1 MSVRKKDL
9 YKVLGVIDGVESGVI
24 KASYKALMMIYHPD
38 RYENKEESLRK
49 SMEINEAYNILID
62 PVKRRNYDMDKLRY
76 AVQSG
81 KKDIDELNLL
91 EKKHETL
98 NNIKILLN
106 ESEKILN
113 ILDIDWNFFNS
124 IDICI

>member
-1 MSVRKKDL
+1 
-9 YKVLGVIDGVESGVI
+9 
-24 KASYKALMMIYHPD
+24 
-38 RYENKEESLRK
+38 
-49 SMEINEAYNILID
+49 
-62 PVKRRNYDMDKLRY
+62 MDKLRY

-113 ILDIDWNFFNS
+113 ILDID
-124 IDICI
+124 

>member
-1 MSVRKKDL
+1 MSVRQKDL
-9 YKVLGVIDGVESGVI
+9 YKILGVIDSVESGVI

-113 ILDIDWNFFNS
+113 ILDID
-124 IDICI
+124 

>member
-1 MSVRKKDL
+1 
-9 YKVLGVIDGVESGVI
+9 
-24 KASYKALMMIYHPD
+24 
-38 RYENKEESLRK
+38 
-49 SMEINEAYNILID
+49 
-62 PVKRRNYDMDKLRY
+62 
-76 AVQSG
+76 
-81 KKDIDELNLL
+81 L